1 MNKIKKFLSFFVV
14 CLLVGSVFNF
24 FDHGSIFPSKPRGN
38 INQTNC
44 ESELRQAFIK
54 KAAENKQQF
63 DVPALENYVKN
74 VCNCAR
80 TESKLG
86 LSEAVSYCINK
97 R

>member
-1 MNKIKKFLSFFVV
+1 MKKILSLFG
-14 CLLVGSVFNF
+14 LSLVFSFVFNF
-24 FDHGSIFPSKPRGN
+24 FDHGSIFQSKPSTN
-38 INQTNC
+38 INHKNC
-44 ESELRQAFIK
+44 ESELRQEFIK

-63 DVPALENYVKN
+63 DVPALENYVRN

-80 TESKLG
+80 AEPKLG

>member
-1 MNKIKKFLSFFVV
+1 MKKILS
-14 CLLVGSVFNF
+14 LLGLVFIVSLAFNF
-24 FDHGSIFPSKPRGN
+24 FDHGSIFPSKPSAN
-38 INQTNC
+38 INHKNC

-63 DVPALENYVKN
+63 DVLVLENYVRN

-80 TESKLG
+80 AEPKLG

>member
-1 MNKIKKFLSFFVV
+1 MLVV
-14 CLLVGSVFNF
+14 AVFNF
-24 FDHGSIFPSKPRGN
+24 FDHGSIFPSKPSVS
-38 INQTNC
+38 INQSSC

-54 KAAENKQQF
+54 KAKEHNDQF
-63 DVPALENYVKN
+63 SMSVLDGYVKH

-80 TESKLG
+80 AEPKLG

>member
-1 MNKIKKFLSFFVV
+1 MDKLKKFLSFFGF
-14 CLLVGSVFNF
+14 CLLVGAVFNF
-24 FDHGSIFPSKPRGN
+24 FDHGSIFPSKPSTN
-38 INQTNC
+38 INHKNC

-54 KAAENKQQF
+54 KAKEHNDQF
-63 DVPALENYVKN
+63 SMSVLDGYVKH

-80 TESKLG
+80 AEPKLG

>member
-1 MNKIKKFLSFFVV
+1 MDKLKKFLSFFLFSMLVV
-14 CLLVGSVFNF
+14 AVFNF
-24 FDHGSIFPSKPRGN
+24 FDHGSVFPSKPSVS
-38 INQTNC
+38 INQSSC
-44 ESELRQAFIK
+44 ESELSQAFIK
-54 KAAENKQQF
+54 KEAENKQQF
-63 DVPALENYVKN
+63 DIPALENYVQK

>member
-1 MNKIKKFLSFFVV
+1 MIVKKIFS
-14 CLLVGSVFNF
+14 LLGLVFIVSLVFNF
-24 FDHGSIFPSKPRGN
+24 SDHGSIFPNKPSTN
-38 INQTNC
+38 IDHKNC
-44 ESELRQAFIK
+44 ESELRLAFIK

-63 DVPALENYVKN
+63 DVSALENYVRN
-74 VCNCAR
+74 ICNCAR